1 MEEET
6 KRKTKERKTESERV
20 KDKEGERWEEI
31 AKHSYK
37 KKNIIIY

>member
-20 KDKEGERWEEI
+20 KDRKGERREEI
-31 AKHSYK
+31 AKHG
-37 KKNIIIY
+37 